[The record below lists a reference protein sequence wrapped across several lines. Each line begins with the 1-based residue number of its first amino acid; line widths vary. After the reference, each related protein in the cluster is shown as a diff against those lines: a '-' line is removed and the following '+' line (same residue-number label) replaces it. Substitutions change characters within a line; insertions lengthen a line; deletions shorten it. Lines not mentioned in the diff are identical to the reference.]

1 MQEANITSCGVMTQL
16 ELIVPQS
23 QKTDVIQRAG
33 HEDIL
38 LPFSGEIQLQNSWC
52 LYAHRGLKK
61 KENICQLWCH
71 GLCKFIKIPHVK

>member
-1 MQEANITSCGVMTQL
+1 MYAPVTFYSPWPISLMSAMQEANITSYGVMTQL

-38 LPFSGEIQLQNSWC
+38 LPFSGEIQLRNS
-52 LYAHRGLKK
+52 
-61 KENICQLWCH
+61 
-71 GLCKFIKIPHVK
+71 